1 MKPQPMRLGDLSVGF
16 VHSLADAVRSHGLDP
31 QPLLEQYG
39 LDTARLAEAGARLSI
54 PRYMR
59 LGHAAIQLTGDPAL
73 GLRMGQLSRLSQA
86 GLAGVT
92 AAQAPTVREAAR
104 CLTRFEALYGSNYRG
119 QSSFHEDA
127 DGAWLRFYSISPY
140 NAYNR
145 FVVDSIL
152 AGWLQQLGSLGLPVK
167 AERIEIEFAQTDYRD
182 RYNSLGDCPI
192 QFGAEHN
199 QLRLSQ
205 ATLAQR
211 NVEHCP
217 STWRHLL
224 QLCERELEQLTRTRS
239 LRERITQL
247 LGPLLNG
254 GREPDLEEVAA
265 RLKLPT
271 WTLRRKL
278 AEEGTQF
285 RAILNDTRRDL
296 AMTYIRDTE
305 LAFGEIAYLL
315 GFASAEA
322 FQRAFKRWSGQTPGN
337 FVAATGSPP
346 EKTPPA
352 LQLGGVFCG
361 FQRVQFESLEF
372 QQFFLVIVHGG
383 LLVCGV

>member
-1 MKPQPMRLGDLSVGF
+1 MEVQMKAPSIRLGDLSVGF
-16 VHSLADAVRSHGLDP
+16 IDSLAAAVRSHGQDP
-31 QPLLEQYG
+31 LPLLEQYG
-39 LDTARLAEAGARLSI
+39 LDPARLAEAGARLSI

-73 GLRMGQLSRLSQA
+73 GLRMGQFGRLGQA

-92 AAQAPTVREAAR
+92 AAQAPNVREAAR
-104 CLTRFEALYGSNYRG
+104 TLIRFEPLYGSNYRG
-119 QSSFHEDA
+119 QSRFDEDA

-152 AGWLQQLGSLGLPVK
+152 AGWLTQLSILAGCTVLARRL
-167 AERIEIEFAQTDYRD
+167 EIEFEAPDYAAD
-182 RYNSLGDCPI
+182 YSHLSDTPVI
-192 QFGAEHN
+192 FGAAGN
-199 QLRLSQ
+199 QLRLDQHS
-205 ATLAQR
+205 LALR
-211 NVEHCP
+211 NPDHCP

-224 QLCERELEQLTRTRS
+224 QLCEKELEQRTRTRS

-278 AEEGTQF
+278 ADEGTGF
-285 RAILNDTRRDL
+285 RDLLNDTRRDL

-322 FQRAFKRWSGQTPGN
+322 FQRAFKRWSGHTPGE
-337 FVAATGSPP
+337 FRRG
-346 EKTPPA
+346 
-352 LQLGGVFCG
+352 
-361 FQRVQFESLEF
+361 QRQM
-372 QQFFLVIVHGG
+372 G
-383 LLVCGV
+383 

>member
-1 MKPQPMRLGDLSVGF
+1 MKPVSMRLGDLSVSF
-16 VHSLADAVRSHGLDP
+16 AHSLAEAVSSHGQDAGA
-31 QPLLEQYG
+31 LLEQYG
-39 LDTARLAEAGARLSI
+39 LDPARLAEPGARLSI

-73 GLRMGQLSRLSQA
+73 GLRMGRLSRLSQA

-104 CLTRFEALYGSNYRG
+104 TLIRFEALYGSNYRG

-145 FVVDSIL
+145 FVVDSII
-152 AGWLQQLGSLGLPVK
+152 AGWLQQLASVGGEALH
-167 AERIEIEFAQTDYRD
+167 AERIDIEFAEPDYVAA
-182 RYNSLGDCPI
+182 YKGLGDC
-192 QFGAEHN
+192 QVHFAAEHN
-199 QLRLSQ
+199 QLRLSH
-205 ATLAQR
+205 ASLGLR
-211 NVEHCP
+211 NPQHCP
-217 STWRHLL
+217 GTWRHLL

-322 FQRAFKRWSGQTPGN
+322 FQRAFKRWNGQTPGE
-337 FVAATGSPP
+337 FRRS
-346 EKTPPA
+346 
-352 LQLGGVFCG
+352 
-361 FQRVQFESLEF
+361 QRHSA
-372 QQFFLVIVHGG
+372 
-383 LLVCGV
+383 

>member
-1 MKPQPMRLGDLSVGF
+1 MSAPRVRLGDLSTGF
-16 VHSLADAVRSHGLDP
+16 VHSLADAVRNLGYDP
-31 QPLLEQYG
+31 LPLLDQYG
-39 LDTARLAEAGARLSI
+39 LDAARLAEAGARLSI

-59 LGHAAIQLTGDPAL
+59 LGHAAIQLTGAPDL
-73 GLRMGQLSRLSQA
+73 GLRMGLSSRLSQA

-104 CLTRFEALYGSNYRG
+104 TLIRFEALYGSNYRG
-119 QSSFHEDA
+119 QSSFHEDQT
-127 DGAWLRFYSISPY
+127 GAWLRFYSISPY
-140 NAYNR
+140 NDYNR

-152 AGWLQQLGSLGLPVK
+152 AGWLHQLSTLAGTRVT
-167 AERIEIEFAQTDYRD
+167 AERVEIEFDAPAYASE
-182 RYNSLGDCPI
+182 YAMLS
-192 QFGAEHN
+192 EHPASFAAGIN

-205 ATLAQR
+205 YTLGLR
-211 NVEHCP
+211 NPDHVP

-254 GREPDLEEVAA
+254 GREPDLAEVAA

-278 AEEGTQF
+278 AEEGTRF
-285 RAILNDTRRDL
+285 RAVLNDTRRDL

-322 FQRAFKRWSGQTPGN
+322 FQRAFKRWNGQTPGE
-337 FVAATGSPP
+337 FRRS
-346 EKTPPA
+346 
-352 LQLGGVFCG
+352 
-361 FQRVQFESLEF
+361 QRHSV
-372 QQFFLVIVHGG
+372 
-383 LLVCGV
+383 

>member
-1 MKPQPMRLGDLSVGF
+1 MQTPRIRLGDLSVGF
-16 VHSLADAVRSHGLDP
+16 VDSLADAMRRLGHNP
-31 QPLLEQYG
+31 QPLLHSYG
-39 LDTARLAEAGARLSI
+39 LDAARLAEPRARLSI

-59 LGHAAIQLTGDPAL
+59 LGHAAIQQTGQPGL
-73 GLRMGQLSRLSQA
+73 GLLMGSCSRLSQA

-104 CLTRFEALYGSNYRG
+104 ALIRFEPLYAANYRG
-119 QSSFHEDA
+119 QSSLHEDA
-127 DGAWLRFYSISPY
+127 QGAWLRFYSISPY

-145 FVVDSIL
+145 FVVDSL
-152 AGWLQQLGSLGLPVK
+152 LSGWAQQLGRLAQQPLPVEK
-167 AERIEIEFAQTDYRD
+167 VQIEFPAPDYAEQ
-182 RYNSLGDCPI
+182 YGALFACPVE
-192 QFGAEHN
+192 FGSALN

-205 ATLAQR
+205 HSLNLR
-211 NVEHCP
+211 NPEHCP

-224 QLCERELEQLTRTRS
+224 QICEGELRQLTRTRS
-239 LRERITQL
+239 LRERVIQL
-247 LGPLLNG
+247 LGPLLH
-254 GREPDLEEVAA
+254 GREPDLGEVAA
-265 RLKLPT
+265 RLQLPT

-322 FQRAFKRWSGQTPGN
+322 FQRAFKRWNQQTPGE
-337 FVAATGSPP
+337 FRRS
-346 EKTPPA
+346 
-352 LQLGGVFCG
+352 
-361 FQRVQFESLEF
+361 QRR
-372 QQFFLVIVHGG
+372 GA
-383 LLVCGV
+383 

>member
-1 MKPQPMRLGDLSVGF
+1 MRLGDLSVGF
-16 VHSLADAVRSHGLDP
+16 VQQLADAVRSCGHDP
-31 QPLLEQYG
+31 LPLLDQYG
-39 LDTARLAEAGARLSI
+39 LDAARLSQPMARLSI

-59 LGHAAIQLTGDPAL
+59 LGHAAIALTGDPAL

-104 CLTRFEALYGSNYRG
+104 TLIRFEALYGSNYRG
-119 QSSFHEDA
+119 QSSLHEDA
-127 DGAWLRFYSISPY
+127 QGAWLRFYSISPY

-145 FVVDSIL
+145 FVVDSIIS
-152 AGWLQQLGSLGLPVK
+152 GWLHQLSAVADRPLTC
-167 AERIEIEFAQTDYRD
+167 EHIEIEFSEPEY
-182 RYNSLGDCPI
+182 
-192 QFGAEHN
+192 AEQYSVLSNNPVRFRADTN
-199 QLRLSQ
+199 QLRLNH
-205 ATLAQR
+205 ATLDRR
-211 NVEHCP
+211 NPQHCP
-217 STWRHLL
+217 STWAYLL

-278 AEEGTQF
+278 TEEGTQF

-322 FQRAFKRWSGQTPGN
+322 FQRAFKRWNAETPGE
-337 FVAATGSPP
+337 FRRR
-346 EKTPPA
+346 
-352 LQLGGVFCG
+352 
-361 FQRVQFESLEF
+361 QRQSA
-372 QQFFLVIVHGG
+372 
-383 LLVCGV
+383 

>member
-1 MKPQPMRLGDLSVGF
+1 MKPVRLGDLSVGF
-16 VHSLADAVRSHGLDP
+16 VHTLADAIQSHGLDP
-31 QPLLEQYG
+31 QPLLLQYG
-39 LDTARLAEAGARLSI
+39 LDPARLAEAGARLSI

-59 LGHAAIQLTGDPAL
+59 LGFAAIQLTGDPGL

-86 GLAGVT
+86 GLAGVA

-104 CLTRFEALYGSNYRG
+104 TLTRFEALYGSNYRG

-145 FVVDSIL
+145 FVVDSII
-152 AGWLQQLGSLGLPVK
+152 AGWLHQLSSLSVQ
-167 AERIEIEFAQTDYRD
+167 AVQAQRIEIEFQAPDYSE
-182 RYNSLGDCPI
+182 RYSVLGDCPI

-205 ATLAQR
+205 QTLALR
-211 NVEHCP
+211 NPEHCP
-217 STWRHLL
+217 STWQLL
-224 QLCERELEQLTRTRS
+224 VQLCERELEQLTRTRS
-239 LRERITQL
+239 LRERITRL
-247 LGPLLNG
+247 LGPMLNG

-315 GFASAEA
+315 GFASAEG
-322 FQRAFKRWSGQTPGN
+322 FQRAFKRWNSQTPGE
-337 FVAATGSPP
+337 FRRS
-346 EKTPPA
+346 
-352 LQLGGVFCG
+352 
-361 FQRVQFESLEF
+361 QRHSA
-372 QQFFLVIVHGG
+372 
-383 LLVCGV
+383 

>member
-16 VHSLADAVRSHGLDP
+16 VHSLADAVASHGQDP

-39 LDTARLAEAGARLSI
+39 LDAARLGEPGARLSI

-59 LGHAAIQLTGDPAL
+59 LGHAAIQQTQDPAL

-104 CLTRFEALYGSNYRG
+104 CLIRFEPLYGANYRG
-119 QSSFHEDA
+119 QSSLHEDA
-127 DGAWLRFYSISPY
+127 RGAWLRFYSISPY

-145 FVVDSIL
+145 FVVDSII
-152 AGWLQQLGSLGLPVK
+152 AGWLTQLSSLCGVTLR
-167 AERIEIEFAQTDYRD
+167 AERIDIEFEEPPYREAY
-182 RYNSLGDCPI
+182 RLLGDGPI
-192 QFGAEHN
+192 QFGAEQN
-199 QLRLSQ
+199 QLRLGLDS
-205 ATLAQR
+205 LALR
-211 NVEHCP
+211 NVQHCP
-217 STWRHLL
+217 STWRYLL

-239 LRERITQL
+239 LRERITRL

-254 GREPDLEEVAA
+254 GREPDLKEVAA
-265 RLKLPT
+265 RLNMPT

-278 AEEGTQF
+278 ADEGTQF

-322 FQRAFKRWSGQTPGN
+322 FQRAFKRWNDQTPG
-337 FVAATGSPP
+337 
-346 EKTPPA
+346 
-352 LQLGGVFCG
+352 
-361 FQRVQFESLEF
+361 EF
-372 QQFFLVIVHGG
+372 RRSHRGI
-383 LLVCGV
+383 

>member
-1 MKPQPMRLGDLSVGF
+1 MIRPSMRLGDLSVGF
-16 VHSLADAVRSHGLDP
+16 VQNLADAVRSFDQDP
-31 QPLLEQYG
+31 EPLLAQYG
-39 LDTARLAEAGARLSI
+39 LDPARLSEAGARLSI

-59 LGHAAIQLTGDPAL
+59 LGHAAIQLTGQPGL
-73 GLRMGQLSRLSQA
+73 GLRMGRLGRLAQA

-92 AAQAPTVREAAR
+92 AAQAPNVREAAR
-104 CLTRFEALYGSNYRG
+104 VLTRFEPLYGSNYRG

-152 AGWLQQLGSLGLPVK
+152 SGWVVQLGQLVRSPLK
-167 AERIEIEFAQTDYRD
+167 AQRAEIEFEAPAYAADYGFL
-182 RYNSLGDCPI
+182 SEQPP
-192 QFGAEHN
+192 FFAASTN
-199 QLRLSQ
+199 QLRLDKT
-205 ATLAQR
+205 TLALR
-211 NVEHCP
+211 NPDHCP
-217 STWRHLL
+217 STWKHLL
-224 QLCERELEQLTRTRS
+224 QLCEQELAQLTRTRS
-239 LRERITQL
+239 LRERIIRL
-247 LGPLLNG
+247 LGPLLSG

-265 RLKLPT
+265 RLKLPS

-278 AEEGTQF
+278 AEEGTQY

-322 FQRAFKRWSGQTPGN
+322 FQRAFKRWNGQTPGE
-337 FVAATGSPP
+337 FRRS
-346 EKTPPA
+346 
-352 LQLGGVFCG
+352 
-361 FQRVQFESLEF
+361 QRQSR
-372 QQFFLVIVHGG
+372 
-383 LLVCGV
+383 

>member
-1 MKPQPMRLGDLSVGF
+1 MKPLPMRLGDLSVGF
-16 VHSLADAVRSHGLDP
+16 VQQLADAVRSCGHDP
-31 QPLLEQYG
+31 LPLLDQYG
-39 LDTARLAEAGARLSI
+39 LDAARLSQPMARLSI

-59 LGHAAIQLTGDPAL
+59 LGHAAIALTGDPAL

-104 CLTRFEALYGSNYRG
+104 TLIRFEALYGSNYRG
-119 QSSFHEDA
+119 QSSLHEDA
-127 DGAWLRFYSISPY
+127 QGAWLRFYSISPY

-145 FVVDSIL
+145 FVVDSIIS
-152 AGWLQQLGSLGLPVK
+152 GWLHQLSAVADRPLTC
-167 AERIEIEFAQTDYRD
+167 EHIEIEFSEPEY
-182 RYNSLGDCPI
+182 
-192 QFGAEHN
+192 AEQYSVLSHNLVRFRADTN
-199 QLRLSQ
+199 QLRLNH
-205 ATLAQR
+205 ATLDRR
-211 NVEHCP
+211 NPQHCP
-217 STWRHLL
+217 STWAYLL

-278 AEEGTQF
+278 TEEGTRF

-322 FQRAFKRWSGQTPGN
+322 FQRAFKRWNAETPGE
-337 FVAATGSPP
+337 FRRR
-346 EKTPPA
+346 
-352 LQLGGVFCG
+352 
-361 FQRVQFESLEF
+361 QRQSA
-372 QQFFLVIVHGG
+372 
-383 LLVCGV
+383 

>member
-1 MKPQPMRLGDLSVGF
+1 MKPVRLGDLSVGF
-16 VHSLADAVRSHGLDP
+16 VHTLADAIQSHGLDP
-31 QPLLEQYG
+31 QPLLLQYG
-39 LDTARLAEAGARLSI
+39 LDPARLAEAGARLSI

-59 LGHAAIQLTGDPAL
+59 LGFAAIQLTGDPGL

-104 CLTRFEALYGSNYRG
+104 TLTRFEALYGSNYRG

-145 FVVDSIL
+145 FVVDSII
-152 AGWLQQLGSLGLPVK
+152 AGWLHQLSSVSLQPVQ
-167 AERIEIEFAQTDYRD
+167 AQRVEIEFQAPDYSE
-182 RYNSLGDCPI
+182 RYNALGDCPI

-205 ATLAQR
+205 QTLAMR
-211 NVEHCP
+211 NPQHCP
-217 STWRHLL
+217 STWQLL
-224 QLCERELEQLTRTRS
+224 VQLCERELEQLTRTRS
-239 LRERITQL
+239 LRERITRL
-247 LGPLLNG
+247 LGPMLNG
-254 GREPDLEEVAA
+254 GREPDLEEVAS

-322 FQRAFKRWSGQTPGN
+322 FQRAFKRWNSQTPGE
-337 FVAATGSPP
+337 FRRS
-346 EKTPPA
+346 
-352 LQLGGVFCG
+352 
-361 FQRVQFESLEF
+361 QRHSA
-372 QQFFLVIVHGG
+372 
-383 LLVCGV
+383 

>member
-1 MKPQPMRLGDLSVGF
+1 MKPVRLGDLSVGF
-16 VHSLADAVRSHGLDP
+16 VHSLADAISSHGLDP
-31 QPLLEQYG
+31 QPLLLQYG
-39 LDTARLAEAGARLSI
+39 LDSARLAEAGARLSI

-59 LGHAAIQLTGDPAL
+59 LGHAAIQLTGDPGL

-92 AAQAPTVREAAR
+92 ADQAPNVREAAR
-104 CLTRFEALYGSNYRG
+104 ALTRFEALYGSNYRG
-119 QSSFHEDA
+119 QSSFVEDA
-127 DGAWLRFYSISPY
+127 EGAWLRFYSISPY

-145 FVVDSIL
+145 FVVDSII
-152 AGWLQQLGSLGLPVK
+152 AGWLHQLSSLARQPVQ
-167 AERIEIEFAQTDYRD
+167 AQRIDIEFEAPEYSE
-182 RYNSLGDCPI
+182 RYDALGDVH
-192 QFGAEHN
+192 FGADAN

-205 ATLAQR
+205 HTLALR
-211 NVEHCP
+211 NPQHCP
-217 STWRHLL
+217 STWNLLL

-239 LRERITQL
+239 LRERITRL
-247 LGPLLNG
+247 LGPMLNG

-315 GFASAEA
+315 GFASAQA
-322 FQRAFKRWSGQTPGN
+322 FQRAFRRWNNQTPGE
-337 FVAATGSPP
+337 FRRS
-346 EKTPPA
+346 
-352 LQLGGVFCG
+352 
-361 FQRVQFESLEF
+361 QRHSA
-372 QQFFLVIVHGG
+372 
-383 LLVCGV
+383 

>member
-1 MKPQPMRLGDLSVGF
+1 MQPLPMRLGDLSVGF
-16 VHSLADAVRSHGLDP
+16 VHSLADAVRSHGADP

-59 LGHAAIQLTGDPAL
+59 LGHSAIQLTGDPAL

-104 CLTRFEALYGSNYRG
+104 CLIRFEPLYGSNYRG

-127 DGAWLRFYSISPY
+127 HGAWLRFYSISPY

-145 FVVDSIL
+145 FVVDSVL
-152 AGWLQQLGSLGLPVK
+152 AGWVAKLSKLSGTALL
-167 AERIEIEFAQTDYRD
+167 AERIDIEFDAPAYALDYQ
-182 RYNSLGDCPI
+182 YLSAGPI
-192 QFGAEHN
+192 TFGAEHN

-205 ATLAQR
+205 ASLGQR
-211 NVEHCP
+211 NPDHCP

-224 QLCERELEQLTRTRS
+224 ELCEQALEHKTRTRT

-254 GREPDLEEVAA
+254 GREPDLAEVAA
-265 RLKLPT
+265 HLKLPT

-278 AEEGTQF
+278 ADEGTQF

-296 AMTYIRDTE
+296 AMAYIRDTE

-322 FQRAFKRWSGQTPGN
+322 FQRAFKRWNGQTPG
-337 FVAATGSPP
+337 
-346 EKTPPA
+346 
-352 LQLGGVFCG
+352 
-361 FQRVQFESLEF
+361 EF
-372 QQFFLVIVHGG
+372 RREG
-383 LLVCGV
+383 LR

>member
-1 MKPQPMRLGDLSVGF
+1 MRLGDLSVGF
-16 VHSLADAVRSHGLDP
+16 VHSLADAVRSHGQDP
-31 QPLLEQYG
+31 APLLEQYG
-39 LDTARLAEAGARLSI
+39 LDSARLAEAGARLSI

-59 LGHAAIQLTGDPAL
+59 LGHGAIQLTGDPAL
-73 GLRMGQLSRLSQA
+73 GLRMGRLSRLSQA

-119 QSSFHEDA
+119 QSSFCEDA

-145 FVVDSIL
+145 FVVDSIIS
-152 AGWLQQLGSLGLPVK
+152 GWLQQLSNLAGQALH
-167 AERIEIEFAQTDYRD
+167 ARRIDIEFQQPDYHEA
-182 RYNSLGDCPI
+182 YALLGPATVH
-192 QFGAEHN
+192 FGAEHN
-199 QLRLSQ
+199 QLRLDQ
-205 ATLAQR
+205 ASLALR
-211 NVEHCP
+211 NPEHCP

-224 QLCERELEQLTRTRS
+224 LLCERELEQLTRTRS
-239 LRERITQL
+239 LRERIIQL

-322 FQRAFKRWSGQTPGN
+322 FQRAFKRWNGQTPGE
-337 FVAATGSPP
+337 FRRSH
-346 EKTPPA
+346 
-352 LQLGGVFCG
+352 
-361 FQRVQFESLEF
+361 RQF
-372 QQFFLVIVHGG
+372 G
-383 LLVCGV
+383 

>member
-16 VHSLADAVRSHGLDP
+16 VHSLADAVRSHGIDP
-31 QPLLEQYG
+31 QPLLDQYG
-39 LDTARLAEAGARLSI
+39 LDVARLGEAGARLSI

-59 LGHAAIQLTGDPAL
+59 LGHSAIQLTDNPAL
-73 GLRMGQLSRLSQA
+73 GLRMGQLSRLSQI

-104 CLTRFEALYGSNYRG
+104 CLIRFEALYGSNYRG

-127 DGAWLRFYSISPY
+127 RGAWLRFYSISPY

-145 FVVDSIL
+145 FVVDSII
-152 AGWLQQLGSLGLPVK
+152 AGWLQHLSSVSPAPLR
-167 AERIEIEFAQTDYRD
+167 AERIEIEFEEPGYRTAYD
-182 RYNSLGDCPI
+182 VLGDCPI
-192 QFGAEHN
+192 QFGSERN
-199 QLRLSQ
+199 QLRLSL
-205 ATLAQR
+205 ASLAQR
-211 NVEHCP
+211 NAEHCP

-224 QLCERELEQLTRTRS
+224 QLCEQELERLTRTRS
-239 LRERITQL
+239 LRERIIAL

-254 GREPDLEEVAA
+254 GREPDLQEVAA

-271 WTLRRKL
+271 WTLRRRL
-278 AEEGTQF
+278 VEEGTQF

-322 FQRAFKRWSGQTPGN
+322 FQRAFKRWNGQTPG
-337 FVAATGSPP
+337 
-346 EKTPPA
+346 
-352 LQLGGVFCG
+352 
-361 FQRVQFESLEF
+361 EF
-372 QQFFLVIVHGG
+372 RRSHRQSA
-383 LLVCGV
+383 